1 MCHYKN
7 RAMRLRFLHRMETGG
22 GVCAHAIAS
31 LMVVGMLAAPPAYA
45 QEMMDSV
52 PKAPRSSSGTGG
64 SSLMLS
70 VPSVATP
77 AAAPSSAPQMNNEL
91 TLPSLT
97 RQQASIP
104 KLPPSDSTQ
113 VIPVIPPDQDVLVL
127 PQASRDFLGRW
138 GGKLE
143 LENKFGPAD
152 VPQHAI
158 VSLVFGERDG
168 QVVLATTVF
177 GSPDTQILKTTAT
190 AEGPNKVELEIAGLD
205 LSQQPTVRH
214 VEKLTMEL
222 TSNNQLRCTK
232 RVDLYAS
239 GFPQPIVEAEY
250 AGTLGQLTNRED
262 RMLSEEVMRKGAVPR
277 VQIDEGNPP
286 PASSFQ
292 PSE

>member
-1 MCHYKN
+1 
-7 RAMRLRFLHRMETGG
+7 MRLRFLHRMETGG

-277 VQIDEGNPP
+277 AQIDEGNPP

>member
-1 MCHYKN
+1 MGTV
-7 RAMRLRFLHRMETGG
+7 R
-22 GVCAHAIAS
+22 GVCARAIAS
-31 LMVVGMLAAPPAYA
+31 LIVVGMLAASAAFA

-52 PKAPRSSSGTGG
+52 PKAPSNSSGTGG

-77 AAAPSSAPQMNNEL
+77 APPPSSAPQMNNEL

-97 RQQASIP
+97 SQQASMP
-104 KLPPSDSTQ
+104 KLPPSDTTK
-113 VIPVIPPDQDVLVL
+113 VIPVIPPDQDVLTL

-177 GSPDTQILKTTAT
+177 GSPDTQILKTSAT
-190 AEGPNKVELEIAGLD
+190 AEGPSKVNLEIAGLD
-205 LSQQPTVRH
+205 LSQQPPLRH

-239 GFPQPIVEAEY
+239 GFSQPLVEAEY

-262 RMLSEEVMRKGAVPR
+262 QMLSEEVMRKGVVPR
-277 VQIDEGNPP
+277 ARIEEGNPP
-286 PASSFQ
+286 PESSFQ